1 MALVPHR
8 FLLRLAYPCLYRKA
22 MPRPGKDRLL
32 DLPTEYRID
41 TFAAMDGIV
50 DFADV
55 ALAWNEF
62 GIGLQV
68 DVRGKSNAPVGDA
81 ARPRGSDGVTLW
93 LDTRDARASHR
104 ASRTCHCF
112 HFLATGGGPEQDEP
126 AVVPAKIHR
135 ALEDAPL
142 AKPSEIPLRVRTRA
156 GGYLLEAFVPAGA
169 LQGFEPEEHPRL
181 GFFFSVHDDELGEQL
196 LSITPEFPFW
206 EDPSLWSVL
215 ELVGAR

>member
-8 FLLRLAYPCLYRKA
+8 FLLRIAHPCLYRKGI
-22 MPRPGKDRLL
+22 PRLGDRLL
-32 DLPTEYRID
+32 DLPAEHRID
-41 TFAAMDGIV
+41 TFAAMDSSV

-55 ALAWNEF
+55 AMAWNEF

-93 LDTRDARASHR
+93 LDTRDSRTSHR
-104 ASRTCHCF
+104 GSRTCHCF

-142 AKPSEIPLRVRTRA
+142 ADPSEIPLRVKTRA
-156 GGYLLEAFVPAGA
+156 GGYTLEAFLPGGA
-169 LQGFEPEEHPRL
+169 LQGFEPDEHPRL

-215 ELVGAR
+215 ELVRDR